1 MIAPN
6 ARRRPPV
13 HLVYAAL
20 CALLTVAPPV
30 RTQSPDTTAAA
41 PADSVEL
48 QALQDSALTRDP
60 RAGTLSLDRQRAR
73 LRLDDIAAERLPSLG
88 ATALGQYQSH
98 VTTIDIAL
106 PGGIHVPRPSKDTYD
121 AYVTAQE
128 PLFDPSRGPRRA
140 VATAQLSADES
151 AVHTSLFPLRQE
163 VNDAFFDAALLQAQ
177 EAEIDAVIADLQA
190 QLTVASSRVRE
201 GAALPGDSA
210 GIMAELLRRRQDR
223 SSLEHDRVASLAV
236 LADLTGT
243 TLAPAA
249 RLALPALGNAVARA
263 RSGRDSL
270 HARPEYAQFDASR
283 ALLDAQRTATAA
295 ATKPRVS
302 AFARG
307 GYARPGL
314 DFLSDRFQWYWLAG
328 IQVGWAPFTWGSNER
343 DQRALELEQRTV
355 DRDQDAFRAS
365 IRRAATRATA
375 QIDFLDQAV
384 AGDDGIVSLRE
395 EAAREARV
403 RYDEG
408 VITAAE
414 YIDRETDL
422 LNARIARATH
432 RVQLAQAR
440 ATYLTT
446 LGLEVR

>member
-1 MIAPN
+1 MTAN
-6 ARRRPPV
+6 HEMRAAARLLSV
-13 HLVYAAL
+13 LV
-20 CALLTVAPPV
+20 CASLAVAP
-30 RTQSPDTTAAA
+30 TIASQSSDTAAS
-41 PADSVEL
+41 PTDSVQL

-60 RAGTLSLDRQRAR
+60 RAANVSLDRQRAR
-73 LRLDDIAAERLPSLG
+73 LQLDDIAAERLPSLG
-88 ATALGQYQSH
+88 ATALGQYQSQ

-106 PGGIHVPRPSKDTYD
+106 PGGIHVPMPSNDTYD

-128 PLFDPSRGPRRA
+128 SVFDPSRGPRRA
-140 VATAQLSADES
+140 VASAQLSADES

-163 VNDAFFDAALLQAQ
+163 VNDAFFDAALLQAE
-177 EAEIDAVIADLQA
+177 EAELDAVIADLEA
-190 QLTVASSRVRE
+190 QLGVASNRVRA
-201 GAALPGDSA
+201 GAALPGDST

-249 RLALPALGNAVARA
+249 RLALPALGSAVARA
-263 RSGRDSL
+263 RAGGDSL

-343 DQRALELEQRTV
+343 DQHALELEQRTV
-355 DRDQDAFRAS
+355 DRTESAFRAS

-375 QIDFLDQAV
+375 QIDFLAQAV

-395 EAAREARV
+395 ETAREARV

-422 LNARIARATH
+422 LNTRIARATH

>member
-1 MIAPN
+1 MTAPN
-6 ARRRPPV
+6 ARRRPPARLAV
-13 HLVYAAL
+13 TLL
-20 CALLTVAPPV
+20 CASL
-30 RTQSPDTTAAA
+30 AAA
-41 PADSVEL
+41 PATWAQATDTTRAAPVDSVQL
-48 QALQDSALTRDP
+48 QTLQDSALTRDP
-60 RAGTLSLDRQRAR
+60 RAGTVSLDRQRAR
-73 LRLDDIAAERLPSLG
+73 LRLDDIAAERLPSVG
-88 ATALGQYQSH
+88 ATALGQYQSQ
-98 VTTIDIAL
+98 VTTIPIAL
-106 PGGIHVPRPSKDTYD
+106 PGGIHVPTPSKDTYD

-128 PLFDPSRGPRRA
+128 SVFDPSRGPRRA
-140 VATAQLSADES
+140 VAGAQLSADES
-151 AVHTSLFPLRQE
+151 AVRTSLFPLRQE

-190 QLTVASSRVRE
+190 QLAVASSRVRE

-223 SSLEHDRVASLAV
+223 SSLEHDRLASLAV

-243 TLAPAA
+243 ALAPAA
-249 RLALPALGNAVARA
+249 RLALPALGGAVARA
-263 RSGRDSL
+263 RVGADSL

-283 ALLDAQRTATAA
+283 ALLDAQRTETAA
-295 ATKPRVS
+295 ATKPRVA

-314 DFLSDRFQWYWLAG
+314 DFLSGRFQWYGLAG
-328 IQVGWAPFTWGSNER
+328 IQIGWAPFTWGSNER
-343 DQRALELEQRTV
+343 DQQSLELEQRTV
-355 DRDQDAFRAS
+355 DRDESAFRAS
-365 IRRAATRATA
+365 IRRAATRTTA
-375 QIDFLDQAV
+375 QIDYLDQAV

-414 YIDRETDL
+414 FIDRETDL

>member
-1 MIAPN
+1 MTAPH
-6 ARRRPPV
+6 ARRRPPARLA
-13 HLVYAAL
+13 HAAV
-20 CALLTVAPPV
+20 CALVVVAP
-30 RTQSPDTTAAA
+30 RASTQSPDTAA
-41 PADSVEL
+41 PPDTVQL

-60 RAGTLSLDRQRAR
+60 RAGSVALDRERAR
-73 LRLDDIAAERLPSLG
+73 LRLDDIAAERLPALG
-88 ATALGQYQSH
+88 ATALGQYQSQI
-98 VTTIDIAL
+98 TTIDIAL
-106 PGGIHVPRPSKDTYD
+106 PGGIRVPRPSKDTYD
-121 AYVTAQE
+121 AYVTAEE

-140 VATAQLSADES
+140 VAAAQLSADES
-151 AVHTSLFPLRQE
+151 AVHTSLFPLRRD

-177 EAEIDAVIADLQA
+177 EAEIDAVITDLQA

-223 SSLEHDRVASLAV
+223 SSLEHDRRAWLAV

-243 TLAPAA
+243 TLAPGA
-249 RLALPALGNAVARA
+249 RLALPALGSAVARA
-263 RSGRDSL
+263 RSDLDSL

-295 ATKPRVS
+295 AAKPRVS

-314 DFLSDRFQWYWLAG
+314 DVLSDRFQWYWLAG
-328 IQVGWAPFTWGSNER
+328 VQIGWAPFTWGSNER
-343 DQRALELEQRTV
+343 DQRALELARRTV
-355 DRDQDAFRAS
+355 DRDESAFQAS

-422 LNARIARATH
+422 LNARLARATH
-432 RVQLAQAR
+432 RVQVAQAR
-440 ATYLTT
+440 ADYLTT

>member
-1 MIAPN
+1 MTVPNERRAPAARLVVAVLCGSLAIA
-6 ARRRPPV
+6 ARAR
-13 HLVYAAL
+13 A
-20 CALLTVAPPV
+20 
-30 RTQSPDTTAAA
+30 QSADTTAAP

-48 QALQDSALTRDP
+48 QVLQDSALTRDP
-60 RAGTLSLDRQRAR
+60 RAGTVALDRRRAR
-73 LRLDDIAAERLPSLG
+73 LRLDDIAAERLPSVG
-88 ATALGQYQSH
+88 ATALGQYQSQ

-106 PGGIHVPRPSKDTYD
+106 PGGLHVPTPSKDTYD

-128 PLFDPSRGPRRA
+128 SLFDPSRGPRRA

-151 AVHTSLFPLRQE
+151 AVHTSLFPLRQD

-177 EAEIDAVIADLQA
+177 EAELDAVIADLHA
-190 QLTVASSRVRE
+190 QLTVASSRVRA

-210 GIMAELLRRRQDR
+210 GIMAELLRRQQDR
-223 SSLEHDRVASLAV
+223 ASLEHDRVASLAV

-243 TLAPAA
+243 TLAPSA
-249 RLALPALGNAVARA
+249 RLALPALGDAVARA
-263 RSGRDSL
+263 RSAGDSL
-270 HARPEYAQFDASR
+270 HARPEYAQYDASR

-314 DFLSDRFQWYWLAG
+314 DFLSDRFQWYWLGG

-343 DQRALELEQRTV
+343 DQHALELQQRAV
-355 DRDQDAFRAS
+355 DRDESAFRAS

>member
-1 MIAPN
+1 MMAPN
-6 ARRRPPV
+6 GRRRPPARLAV
-13 HLVYAAL
+13 TVL
-20 CALLTVAPPV
+20 CASL
-30 RTQSPDTTAAA
+30 AAA
-41 PADSVEL
+41 PPISTQATDTAGVARADSVQL
-48 QALQDSALTRDP
+48 HALQDSALARDP
-60 RAGTLSLDRQRAR
+60 RAGNVSLDRQRAR

-88 ATALGQYQSH
+88 ATALGQYQSQ

-106 PGGIHVPRPSKDTYD
+106 PGGIHVPTPSKDTYD

-128 PLFDPSRGPRRA
+128 PVFDPSRGPRRA
-140 VATAQLSADES
+140 VAGAQFSADES
-151 AVHTSLFPLRQE
+151 AVRTSLFPLRQE
-163 VNDAFFDAALLQAQ
+163 VNGAFFDAALLQAQ

-190 QLTVASSRVRE
+190 QLAVASSRVRE

-249 RLALPALGNAVARA
+249 RLALPALGDAVVRARA
-263 RSGRDSL
+263 GADSV

-295 ATKPRVS
+295 ETKPRVS

-314 DFLSDRFQWYWLAG
+314 NFLSDRFQWYWLAG
-328 IQVGWAPFTWGSNER
+328 VQVGWAPFTWGSNER
-343 DQRALELEQRTV
+343 DQQSLELEQRTV
-355 DRDQDAFRAS
+355 DREESAFRAS

-440 ATYLTT
+440 ADYLTT

>member
-1 MIAPN
+1 MRAPH
-6 ARRRPPV
+6 ARGRPPV
-13 HLVYAAL
+13 RLAFAAA
-20 CALLTVAPPV
+20 CALFTIAP
-30 RTQSPDTTAAA
+30 RASTQSADTTAA
-41 PADSVEL
+41 PDTVQL
-48 QALQDSALTRDP
+48 QALQDSAVSRDP
-60 RAGTLSLDRQRAR
+60 RAGSVALDRQRAR
-73 LRLDDIAAERLPSLG
+73 LRLDDIDAERLPALG
-88 ATALGQYQSH
+88 ATALGQYQSQ

-106 PGGIHVPRPSKDTYD
+106 PGGIRVPRPPKDTYD
-121 AYVTAQE
+121 AYVTAEE

-163 VNDAFFDAALLQAQ
+163 VNDAFFDASLLQAQ
-177 EAEIDAVIADLQA
+177 EAEIDAVITDLEA

-210 GIMAELLRRRQDR
+210 GLMAEVLRRRQDR
-223 SSLEHDRVASLAV
+223 SSLEHDRRAALAV

-243 TLAPAA
+243 ALAPGA
-249 RLALPALGNAVARA
+249 RLALPALGSAVARA
-263 RSGRDSL
+263 RSNEDSL
-270 HARPEYAQFDASR
+270 HARPEYAQFEASR

-328 IQVGWAPFTWGSNER
+328 VQVGWAPFTWGSNER
-343 DQRALELEQRTV
+343 DQRALELAQRTV
-355 DRDQDAFRAS
+355 DRDESAFQAS

-422 LNARIARATH
+422 LNARLARATH

-440 ATYLTT
+440 ANYLTT

>member
-1 MIAPN
+1 MTAPN
-6 ARRRPPV
+6 ERRAPAV
-13 HLVYAAL
+13 QLMVGAL
-20 CALLTVAPPV
+20 CATLTVALPV
-30 RTQSPDTTAAA
+30 SAQSADTAAA
-41 PADSVEL
+41 RPADSVSL
-48 QALQDSALTRDP
+48 QALQDSALARDP
-60 RAGTLSLDRQRAR
+60 RAGNVALDRQRAR
-73 LRLDDIAAERLPSLG
+73 LRLDDIAAERLPSVG
-88 ATALGQYQSH
+88 ATALGQYQSQ
-98 VTTIDIAL
+98 VTTIDVAL
-106 PGGIHVPRPSKDTYD
+106 PGGIHVPTPSKDSYD
-121 AYVTAQE
+121 AYVMAQE

-140 VATAQLSADES
+140 VAAAQRSADES
-151 AVHTSLFPLRQE
+151 AVHSSLFPLRQD
-163 VNDAFFDAALLQAQ
+163 VNEAFFDAALLQAQ
-177 EAEIDAVIADLQA
+177 EAEIDAVIADLQT

-223 SSLEHDRVASLAV
+223 SSLEHDRDASLAV
-236 LADLTGT
+236 LADLTGA

-249 RLALPALGNAVARA
+249 RLALPALGDAVDRARA
-263 RSGRDSL
+263 NLDSL
-270 HARPEYAQFDASR
+270 HARPEYAQFNASR
-283 ALLDAQRTATAA
+283 TLLDAQRTATAA
-295 ATKPRVS
+295 ATRPRVS
-302 AFARG
+302 AFARA

-328 IQVGWAPFTWGSNER
+328 IQLGWAPFTWGSNER
-343 DQRALELEQRTV
+343 DQHALELERRTV
-355 DRDQDAFRAS
+355 DRDESAFRAS
-365 IRRAATRATA
+365 MRRAATRATA

-395 EAAREARV
+395 EAAREARL

-422 LNARIARATH
+422 LNARLARATH

-440 ATYLTT
+440 ANYLTM